1 MPVVGN
7 LGQQGKKG
15 AFEVLGITIKNPED
29 KEGLIEKVM
38 PERKESE
45 EKPADGEKSTKKE
58 GEVKP

>member
-1 MPVVGN
+1 MPIIGN

-45 EKPADGEKSTKKE
+45 EKPTDGEKATEKE
-58 GEVKP
+58 GSKKP